1 MKARKTNCLQD
12 PGDACRYGELEPIS
26 WGGGWHGNG
35 SLRGRLRYQLSQLGM
50 KTTRCE
56 DGVLL
61 IANPQ
66 PQDSLWVVSPKVR
79 GQERRFQIGI
89 SQERGWRAYS
99 LVPTSPPSGRR
110 GLKRQRKR
118 KKAQVVL
125 RDTEYNILLT
135 PTHAGFQL

>member
-1 MKARKTNCLQD
+1 MEARKTKCLQD

-35 SLRGRLRYQLSQLGM
+35 SLRGRLRHQLSQLGM

-66 PQDSLWVVSPKVR
+66 SQDSLWVESPKMR
-79 GQERRFQIGI
+79 GQERRFQMGI
-89 SQERGWRAYS
+89 SQERGWR
-99 LVPTSPPSGRR
+99 
-110 GLKRQRKR
+110 GLLFGTYLSTLWKEGTKETT
-118 KKAQVVL
+118 KKEGTGGA
-125 RDTEYNILLT
+125 
-135 PTHAGFQL
+135 